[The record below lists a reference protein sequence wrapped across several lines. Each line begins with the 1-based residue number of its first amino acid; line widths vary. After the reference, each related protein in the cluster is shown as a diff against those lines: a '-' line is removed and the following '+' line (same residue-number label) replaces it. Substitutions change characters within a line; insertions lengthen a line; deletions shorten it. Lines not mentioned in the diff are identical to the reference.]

1 MTIMAGWRQAVV
13 IARQALDS
21 AAVDNRFALSFFL
34 LSYLPGTSH
43 HFDTLLSFSLSL
55 LSSSLSLLSSTHSLL
70 SFSLSHLSSSFPLSI
85 LSTFLTFSA
94 DESQFEKD
102 LLDIARTTLSSKLLN
117 VEKDHFA
124 RSVSECV
131 SQSVSQLVSKSVCQS
146 DSQTVN
152 QSVIQSVILIHDMRA
167 QTKQRPLILTILSS
181 YTHTDLLSMLSFA

>member
-1 MTIMAGWRQAVV
+1 MNQRVHPMTIMAGWRQAVV

-131 SQSVSQLVSKSVCQS
+131 SQSVSQLVRQS
-146 DSQTVN
+146 VN
-152 QSVIQSVILIHDMRA
+152 QSFSQSFLS
-167 QTKQRPLILTILSS
+167 TI
-181 YTHTDLLSMLSFA
+181 